1 MSLSKQKGFSKQKMG
16 LSKQKPKRERTPG
29 FKSVFI
35 VDPIKGE
42 RLHLAKL
49 LKQEKLLM
57 MTFERL
63 EDCLKQNNSIRPD
76 LVVYVLRKD
85 KNEPNQLKN
94 IKKYFKNLHFVI
106 LMTSEVS
113 ELDIEKLKASGF
125 TSIHKANNQD
135 MAKNFIYTLM
145 PECQVTHTEEPSVE
159 AK

>member
-1 MSLSKQKGFSKQKMG
+1 MYSP
-16 LSKQKPKRERTPG
+16 KQKPKRECAPG
-29 FKSVFI
+29 FKSIFI

-113 ELDIEKLKASGF
+113 ELDIEELKASGF

-145 PECQVTHTEEPSVE
+145 PECQVTHTEEPSAE

>member
-1 MSLSKQKGFSKQKMG
+1 MYS
-16 LSKQKPKRERTPG
+16 SKQKPKRERAPG
-29 FKSVFI
+29 FKSIFI

-57 MTFERL
+57 MTFESL
-63 EDCLKQNNSIRPD
+63 KDCLKQNNSIKPD

-94 IKKYFKNLHFVI
+94 IKTYFKNLHFVI

-145 PECQVTHTEEPSVE
+145 PECQVTHAE
-159 AK
+159 

>member
-1 MSLSKQKGFSKQKMG
+1 MDVSKQKRD
-16 LSKQKPKRERTPG
+16 PD

-49 LKQEKLLM
+49 LKQEKFLM
-57 MTFERL
+57 MTFERIG
-63 EDCLKQNNSIRPD
+63 DCLKQNNSIRPD

-85 KNEPNQLKN
+85 KNEPNQLKKV
-94 IKKYFKNLHFVI
+94 KKYFKNLHFVI

-113 ELDIEKLKASGF
+113 ELDIEELKASGF

-135 MAKNFIYTLM
+135 MAKNFIYTVM
-145 PECQVTHTEEPSVE
+145 PECQVTHAEEPSLE
-159 AK
+159 TK